1 MIASAD
7 RIVLSATVRRLLCPL
22 ESLSMLSNFSRMT
35 LVLTLFA
42 VEAVPASAQTVS
54 IGIPPSLVQDM
65 SVGQLKFFNN
75 EFPAMVKEFTG
86 IDAKLVT
93 RDSIDAVGK
102 RLVDGADQFAV
113 LQGVEYGWLKAKHP
127 EIQPVLVGIYHLT
140 QPRAVLLTKKDAAAT
155 SFADLKGKSV
165 AILKAGK
172 EYIQLFAA
180 KGAGGDPKQFFGKIV
195 ETSNA
200 ETALDDILLGKVAA
214 AIVDQASLD
223 NYKDVNPGRFARL
236 NASVQS
242 EPFPPMG
249 LFCVPSKVSADIVE
263 KLRTGMLKA
272 NKSSRSRDAM
282 ATFKITSFEQVPA
295 EYATWVADIVKA
307 YPEPKAK

>member
-1 MIASAD
+1 MFSTYCPDDVRCRFA
-7 RIVLSATVRRLLCPL
+7 VRRRSSCL
-22 ESLSMLSNFSRMT
+22 
-35 LVLTLFA
+35 
-42 VEAVPASAQTVS
+42 ASGAQSSFDAGV
-54 IGIPPSLVQDM
+54 PPSLMQDM
-65 SVGQLKFFNN
+65 STGQMRFVND
-75 EFPAMVKEFTG
+75 EFPRMIHDFTG
-86 IDAKLVT
+86 LDATLAK
-93 RDSIDAVGK
+93 RDSVDAVGK
-102 RLVDGADQFAV
+102 SLAAGTDQFAI

-127 EIQPVLVGIYHLT
+127 EIRPVLVGIYHVT
-140 QPRAVLLTKKDAAAT
+140 QPKALLLTKKDDAAT

-172 EYIQLFAA
+172 EYIYLFEQ

-200 ETALDDILLGKVAA
+200 ETALDDILLGKTAA

-223 NYKDVNPGRFARL
+223 NYKDVNPGRFARMQVI
-236 NASVQS
+236 AQS

-249 LFCVPSKVSADIVE
+249 LFYMPGKVSAEIVE
-263 KLRTGMLKA
+263 KFRSGMLKA
-272 NKSSRSRDAM
+272 NDNARSRDAM
-282 ATFKITSFEQVPA
+282 STFKITSFEQVPA